1 MGFIEEIMLYIIF
14 YYILVQCSDRC
25 FITGIQ
31 HFPISISFPISKFV
45 TWVILFI
52 QDVDLG
58 GSQGWPASPFWEKN
72 VVDYMNHWSLIRA
85 QSYAVSRPPFKKI
98 LIRHCLALHFVSIFS
113 CLTRWKFHSNMVK
126 PTKQHVIVW
135 YK

>member
-52 QDVDLG
+52 QDLDLG

-85 QSYAVSRPPFKKI
+85 QSYAVSRPPFKKSWSATAWHCI
-98 LIRHCLALHFVSIFS
+98 LFRYLVAWPDGSS
-113 CLTRWKFHSNMVK
+113 TRTWLNQLNNM
-126 PTKQHVIVW
+126 W
-135 YK
+135 